1 VQGTL
6 SYLVPSLK
14 ESGNPN
20 STYQKAFGGK
30 NLGSTFE
37 KIAKRVNK
45 HFCKELYPSV
55 YHLVMHRFR
64 LTIAKMIEK
73 AVKEQK
79 ITSVSSEQFEYFMGE
94 EGSKIVS
101 KYSKKQ

>member
-1 VQGTL
+1 
-6 SYLVPSLK
+6 
-14 ESGNPN
+14 
-20 STYQKAFGGK
+20 
-30 NLGSTFE
+30 
-37 KIAKRVNK
+37 
-45 HFCKELYPSV
+45 V

-79 ITSVSSEQFEYFMGE
+79 VTSVSSEQFEYFMSE

>member
-1 VQGTL
+1 MQGTL

-14 ESGNPN
+14 EAGNPN

-45 HFCKELYPSV
+45 HFCKELYPFV

>member
-1 VQGTL
+1 MQGTL
-6 SYLVPSLK
+6 TYLLPSLK
-14 ESGNPN
+14 EAGNPN

-37 KIAKRVNK
+37 KVAKRVNK

-64 LTIAKMIEK
+64 LIIAKMIEK

-79 ITSVSSEQFEYFMGE
+79 VTSVSSEQFEYFMSE